1 MTPVLWLAIAVTALQ
16 VWDAYSTYKVLSAG
30 GRELNP
36 AMRWLMEQFGMV
48 EALLLGK
55 GAVVLVVWW
64 AVSALTE
71 TVALWLLGGICVFY
85 VAIAINNWRTMKK

>member
-1 MTPVLWLAIAVTALQ
+1 MTPALYLAIAVTVLQ
-16 VWDAYSTYKVLSAG
+16 AWDAYSTYKVLSAG

-64 AVSALTE
+64 AVSTLAE

-85 VAIAINNWRTMKK
+85 VAIAINNWRAMKK